1 LKEAALTTGC
11 LRLLGLGLLGIG
23 LIMISLIVALL

>member
-1 LKEAALTTGC
+1 LKEAALTAGC

-23 LIMISLIVALL
+23 LIMTSLIVALL